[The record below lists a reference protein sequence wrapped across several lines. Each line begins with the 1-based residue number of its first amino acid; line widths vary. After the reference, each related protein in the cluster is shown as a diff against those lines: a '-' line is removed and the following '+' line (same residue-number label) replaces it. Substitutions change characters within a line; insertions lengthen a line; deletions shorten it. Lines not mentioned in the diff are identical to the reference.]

1 MKRLRSAFTLI
12 ELLVVIAII
21 AILAS
26 LLLPAL
32 ARAKE
37 HARLTKC
44 RSNLRQLGLA
54 LNLYA
59 QDADRYPHLFTGL
72 DARTNFYG
80 WDAPLFQYT
89 QNLWTNALYRCPS
102 YTGRTRPASTD
113 GTGWTN
119 PEGSYAYNA
128 YGTFPLSQLP
138 AYQGVALGFGLGG
151 FYGEGSRRE
160 SELRSPADMV
170 AIGDAQFGIF
180 RFEVRVGVSG
190 PPSML
195 THRTGL
201 NVTFCDGHAEFVRRE
216 MLFARAEN
224 PRQRWNFDHEPHPE
238 TWEP

>member
-89 QNLWTNALYRCPS
+89 QEPDLFQIPILKGCPPVVKFTPTWFTLAGLLVVNIATKSAVLPFVPTAL
-102 YTGRTRPASTD
+102 
-113 GTGWTN
+113 
-119 PEGSYAYNA
+119 
-128 YGTFPLSQLP
+128 
-138 AYQGVALGFGLGG
+138 V
-151 FYGEGSRRE
+151 
-160 SELRSPADMV
+160 
-170 AIGDAQFGIF
+170 GI
-180 RFEVRVGVSG
+180 V
-190 PPSML
+190 L
-195 THRTGL
+195 
-201 NVTFCDGHAEFVRRE
+201 
-216 MLFARAEN
+216 
-224 PRQRWNFDHEPHPE
+224 
-238 TWEP
+238 